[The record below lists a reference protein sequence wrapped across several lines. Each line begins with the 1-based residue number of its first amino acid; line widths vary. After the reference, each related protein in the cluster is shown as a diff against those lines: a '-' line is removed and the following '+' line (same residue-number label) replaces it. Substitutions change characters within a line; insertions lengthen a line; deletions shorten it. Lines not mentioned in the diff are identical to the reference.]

1 MTVEFTVTLGR
12 ALVAGEIIDA
22 PLSISSAGVTTG
34 DWSLAL
40 KTGSGLN
47 TGVTLS
53 GETTATPKVRF
64 SGAAA

>member
-1 MTVEFTVTLGR
+1 M
-12 ALVAGEIIDA
+12 
-22 PLSISSAGVTTG
+22 SISSAGVTTG